1 MDINKIISTLRSLR
15 EEAPT
20 NSVGDGSAT
29 AIPPTHEPGV
39 KKKKKKRK
47 PTPVGRYGTR
57 RVWSQFLKGNGK

>member
-20 NSVGDGSAT
+20 NAVGDGSAT

-39 KKKKKKRK
+39 KKKKKERE

>member
-20 NSVGDGSAT
+20 NAVGDGSDT
-29 AIPPTHEPGV
+29 AIPQTHEPGV
-39 KKKKKKRK
+39 KKKKKKRE

-57 RVWSQFLKGNGK
+57 RTWTQFLNGNGK

>member
-1 MDINKIISTLRSLR
+1 MDINKVIAKIRSLR

-20 NSVGDGSAT
+20 MSVGDGSGT
-29 AIPPTHEPGV
+29 ALPPAEEPGV
-39 KKKKKKRK
+39 KKKKKKRE